1 MNSVARPESKMSG
14 CKGAAYMPTSALPTE
29 SKQRTHRFAKV
40 CNATQRH
47 FPESALFVNKD
58 LYYLLEIPS
67 ELKKLLPPST
77 FLSQNQRS
85 TR

>member
-1 MNSVARPESKMSG
+1 MNSVTCPESKMSG
-14 CKGAAYMPTSALPTE
+14 CKQAAYMPTFALPNE
-29 SKQRTHRFAKV
+29 SKQRTRRFARV